1 MIKSFTVRFP
11 IQQGISAGL
20 SWAQINQ
27 KSWIEINLLSWREI
41 ITLVRRYLDYS
52 VRFSKKVSAQA
63 AFTMK
68 QSFTSSFVKQLSNNV
83 LFTLK
88 KVFQVR

>member
-1 MIKSFTVRFP
+1 MKKSFTVKFP
-11 IQQGISAGL
+11 VKQEFSSGL

-27 KSWIEINLLSWREI
+27 KSWVDINLLSWREI
-41 ITLVRRYLDYS
+41 TALVRRYLDYS
-52 VRFSKKVSAQA
+52 VRFTKKVSAQA

-68 QSFTSSFVKQLSNNV
+68 QSFTSSFVKELSNNV